1 MDRDEAFALVRARIE
16 QEEVPTLKGQWE
28 ASRTYC
34 VAPAD
39 VRLSL
44 HLLVKG
50 ALTSESP
57 ELTIFSSGPVPSS
70 GNESQEGPASF
81 GLLSYLW
88 REARRE
94 MRARYRIA
102 ADKSAPRQASECE
115 RVSTGIQ

>member
-57 ELTIFSSGPVPSS
+57 EEIKH
-70 GNESQEGPASF
+70 
-81 GLLSYLW
+81 YL
-88 REARRE
+88 RRIE
-94 MRARYRIA
+94 NILEWVWPHTRQRFDVYKLGEDLVEIPT
-102 ADKSAPRQASECE
+102 KSNS
-115 RVSTGIQ
+115 